1 MIINKIVIPY
11 SVTCW
16 HLSMSELLNN
26 RKDNKMHEE
35 VVAVFIPIVMFLI
48 IGLIWVTAI
57 YYRSRERQM
66 LIEKGLS
73 AEDMKKFFEQKRDPF
88 WLMKVGIICI
98 FFGIGLGIGLMSG
111 AEETREVVTPTT
123 IFIFTGLGFVIANI
137 YGNKLRRAYDLEKK
151 TGN

>member
-1 MIINKIVIPY
+1 MN
-11 SVTCW
+11 
-16 HLSMSELLNN
+16 
-26 RKDNKMHEE
+26 EE
-35 VVAVFIPIVMFLI
+35 AIAVFIPIVMFLI
-48 IGLIWVTAI
+48 IGLIMVTAI

-73 AEDMKKFFEQKRDPF
+73 AEDMKKFFEQKKDPF

-123 IFIFTGLGFVIANI
+123 IFVFTGIGFVLANI
-137 YGNKLRRAYDLEKK
+137 YGNKMRRAYDLEKRAA
-151 TGN
+151 NQN

>member
-1 MIINKIVIPY
+1 V
-11 SVTCW
+11 SQ
-16 HLSMSELLNN
+16 LLNK
-26 RKDNKMHEE
+26 RKVRKMQE

-48 IGLIWVTAI
+48 LGLIIVTFI

-73 AEDMKKFFEQKRDPF
+73 AEDIKKFFEQKRDPF
-88 WLMKVGIICI
+88 WLMKIGIISI

-111 AEETREVVTPTT
+111 AEETREIVTPTT
-123 IFIFTGLGFVIANI
+123 IFIFTGIGFVIANI

-151 TGN
+151 AGN

>member
-1 MIINKIVIPY
+1 
-11 SVTCW
+11 
-16 HLSMSELLNN
+16 
-26 RKDNKMHEE
+26 MHEE

-66 LIEKGLS
+66 LIEKGLT
-73 AEDMKKFFEQKRDPF
+73 AEDMKKFFEQKKDPF

-111 AEETREVVTPTT
+111 AEETREIVTPTT
-123 IFIFTGLGFVIANI
+123 IFIFTGIGFVIANI
-137 YGNKLRRAYDLEKK
+137 YGNKLRKNYELEKK
-151 TGN
+151 AGN

>member
-1 MIINKIVIPY
+1 MQ
-11 SVTCW
+11 
-16 HLSMSELLNN
+16 
-26 RKDNKMHEE
+26 EE

-73 AEDMKKFFEQKRDPF
+73 AEDMKKFFEQKKDPF
-88 WLMKVGIICI
+88 WLMKIGIICI

-111 AEETREVVTPTT
+111 PEETQEIVTPTS
-123 IFIFTGLGFVIANI
+123 IFIFTGIGFVIANI
-137 YGNKLRRAYDLEKK
+137 YGNKLRRAYELEKK
-151 TGN
+151 SSN

>member
-1 MIINKIVIPY
+1 
-11 SVTCW
+11 
-16 HLSMSELLNN
+16 
-26 RKDNKMHEE
+26 MHEE

-57 YYRSRERQM
+57 YYKSRERQM

-88 WLMKVGIICI
+88 WVLKVGIICI

-111 AEETREVVTPTT
+111 GEETREVVTPTS
-123 IFIFTGLGFVIANI
+123 IFIFTGIGFVISNI
-137 YGNKLRRAYDLEKK
+137 YGNKLRRNYELENKA
-151 TGN
+151 GN

>member
-1 MIINKIVIPY
+1 MQ
-11 SVTCW
+11 
-16 HLSMSELLNN
+16 
-26 RKDNKMHEE
+26 EE

-57 YYRSRERQM
+57 YYKSRERQM

-73 AEDMKKFFEQKRDPF
+73 AEDIKKFFEQKRDPF
-88 WLMKVGIICI
+88 WLMKIGIICI

-123 IFIFTGLGFVIANI
+123 IFIFTGIGFVLANI
-137 YGNKLRRAYDLEKK
+137 YGNKMRRAYDLEKK
-151 TGN
+151 IGS

>member
-1 MIINKIVIPY
+1 
-11 SVTCW
+11 
-16 HLSMSELLNN
+16 
-26 RKDNKMHEE
+26 MHEE

-48 IGLIWVTAI
+48 IGLIWVTSI
-57 YYRSRERQM
+57 YYKSRERQM

-111 AEETREVVTPTT
+111 AEETREVVTPTS
-123 IFIFTGLGFVIANI
+123 IFIFTGIGFVLSNI
-137 YGNKLRRAYDLEKK
+137 YGNKMRRNYDLEKN
-151 TGN
+151 TGS

>member
-1 MIINKIVIPY
+1 MQ
-11 SVTCW
+11 
-16 HLSMSELLNN
+16 
-26 RKDNKMHEE
+26 EE

-88 WLMKVGIICI
+88 WLMKIGIICI

-123 IFIFTGLGFVIANI
+123 IFVFTGIGFVLANI
-137 YGNKLRRAYDLEKK
+137 YGNKMRRAYDLEKK
-151 TGN
+151 ASNQN

>member
-1 MIINKIVIPY
+1 MPY

-123 IFIFTGLGFVIANI
+123 IFVFTGIGFVLANI
-137 YGNKLRRAYDLEKK
+137 YGNKMRRAYDLEKK
-151 TGN
+151 ASNQI

>member
-1 MIINKIVIPY
+1 
-11 SVTCW
+11 
-16 HLSMSELLNN
+16 
-26 RKDNKMHEE
+26 MHEE

-48 IGLIWVTAI
+48 IGLIWVTYI

-73 AEDMKKFFEQKRDPF
+73 AEDMKKFFEQKKDPF

-111 AEETREVVTPTT
+111 AEETREVVTPTS
-123 IFIFTGLGFVIANI
+123 IFIFTGIGFVIANI

-151 TGN
+151 AAN

>member
-1 MIINKIVIPY
+1 MPY

>member
-1 MIINKIVIPY
+1 
-11 SVTCW
+11 
-16 HLSMSELLNN
+16 
-26 RKDNKMHEE
+26 MHEE

-48 IGLIWVTAI
+48 IGLIWVTFI

-73 AEDMKKFFEQKRDPF
+73 AEDMKKFFEQKKDPF

-111 AEETREVVTPTT
+111 AEETREVVTPTS
-123 IFIFTGLGFVIANI
+123 IFIFTGIGFVLANI
-137 YGNKLRRAYDLEKK
+137 YGNKLRRNYDLDKK
-151 TGN
+151 SANQN

>member
-1 MIINKIVIPY
+1 MQ
-11 SVTCW
+11 
-16 HLSMSELLNN
+16 
-26 RKDNKMHEE
+26 EE

-73 AEDMKKFFEQKRDPF
+73 AEDMKKFFEQKKDPF
-88 WLMKVGIICI
+88 WLMKIGIICI

-111 AEETREVVTPTT
+111 PEETREIVTPTS
-123 IFIFTGLGFVIANI
+123 IFIFTGIGFVIANI
-137 YGNKLRRAYDLEKK
+137 YGNKLRRAYEMEKK
-151 TGN
+151 SSN

>member
-1 MIINKIVIPY
+1 MPY

-73 AEDMKKFFEQKRDPF
+73 AEEIKKFFEEKRDGL
-88 WLMKVGIICI
+88 WLMKIGIISI
-98 FFGIGLGIGLMSG
+98 FFGLGLGIGMMLQD
-111 AEETREVVTPTT
+111 ATT
-123 IFIFTGLGFVIANI
+123 KEYWIPFSLFVGTGIGFVVANVLSD
-137 YGNKLRRAYDLEKK
+137 KMKK
-151 TGN
+151 KN